1 MMTLGS
7 LFDGIGGFPL
17 AAVHCGGV
25 PVWASEIEPF
35 PMRVTKLR
43 FPDMIHVGDITKL
56 DGAKLPPVDVICG
69 GSPCQDLSVDGKRK
83 GLSGERSGLF
93 MEQVRIVK
101 EMRDADGTRG
111 ISDDLRRPRYM
122 VWENVPGAFSSA
134 AGEDFRAVLQE
145 IIRIADCSC
154 DVPRPDT
161 GRWESAGAAIL
172 GDQFSLAW
180 RVLDAQYWG
189 VAQRRRRI
197 FLVADFGGLT
207 APKILFEQERLLG
220 DPAEGQGQGK
230 GVTTTAGN
238 SSADSGG
245 SRVAEEKQVDI
256 FAFHIN
262 QREETINL
270 NGISGALMATTNMQ
284 MQTFVAE
291 EMRKFESAEK
301 EEECLCLN
309 DQGGERMD
317 VSVDVTATLRAGM
330 SGHPPLVMGIQ
341 QGSAGTEETPDPA
354 LTEEAETGGNN
365 QQILFENHGIDAR
378 YTGPHEVAPT
388 MSARYGTGG
397 NNVPLVS
404 DMPESY
410 CIAGNIIDREVQN
423 GGNGLGCQPD
433 ISYTL
438 TSADRHAVF
447 SRQRSD
453 EFLQNRVTATQSA
466 RQHKDAT
473 DLVCEPYQ
481 NTVGTIGYTDHKGI
495 NNQYVSEDKCIVENR
510 RLIRRLTPLEC
521 ERLQGFPDHWTDIPG
536 ASDSARYKALGNSVA
551 IPCVDFVLRGI
562 AYFLRKMKEEKE
574 P

>member
-69 GSPCQDLSVDGKRK
+69 GSPCQDLSVAGLRK
-83 GLSGERSGLF
+83 GLAGERSGLF
-93 MEQVRIVK
+93 MDQVRIVK
-101 EMRDADGTRG
+101 EMRAEDERRG
-111 ISDDLRRPRYM
+111 VSDDFIRPRYL

-134 AGEDFRAVLQE
+134 NGEDFRAVIEE
-145 IIRIADCSC
+145 IVHIKDSTCH
-154 DVPRPDT
+154 VPRPDT

-207 APKILFEQERLLG
+207 APKILFEQERLLR

-230 GVTTTAGN
+230 GVTTAAGN

-256 FAFHIN
+256 FAVHID

-270 NGISGALMATTNMQ
+270 NGISGALMATTNLQ

-291 EMRKFESAEK
+291 GMRKFESAEK
-301 EEECLCLN
+301 EECLCLN

-341 QGSAGTEETPDPA
+341 QGSAGTEEIPDPA

-510 RLIRRLTPLEC
+510 KLIRRLTPLEC

>member
-69 GSPCQDLSVDGKRK
+69 GSPCQDLSVAGLRK
-83 GLSGERSGLF
+83 GLAGERSGLF
-93 MEQVRIVK
+93 MDQVRIVK
-101 EMRDADGTRG
+101 EMRAEDERRG
-111 ISDDLRRPRYM
+111 VSDDFIRPRYL

-134 AGEDFRAVLQE
+134 NGEDFRAVIEE
-145 IIRIADCSC
+145 IVHIKDSTCH
-154 DVPRPDT
+154 VPRPDT

-207 APKILFEQERLLG
+207 APKILFEQERLLR

-230 GVTTTAGN
+230 GVTTAAGN

-291 EMRKFESAEK
+291 GMRKFESAEK
-301 EEECLCLN
+301 KEECLCLN

-341 QGSAGTEETPDPA
+341 QGSAGTEEIPDPA